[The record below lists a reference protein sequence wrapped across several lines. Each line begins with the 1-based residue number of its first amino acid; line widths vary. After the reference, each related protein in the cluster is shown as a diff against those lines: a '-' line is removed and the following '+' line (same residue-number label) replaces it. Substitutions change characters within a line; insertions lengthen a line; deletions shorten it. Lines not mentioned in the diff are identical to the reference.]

1 LVRALRITARGLVQ
15 GVGFRP
21 FVFRLARERGL
32 KGYVKNIGGS
42 AAEVHVEGDDR
53 SVDEFLAAMREGRH
67 GRIVIESIEARAVE
81 PSGYVDFV
89 ILRSDDSAH
98 RSSMIPPDFGI
109 CEDCLKEVLSETRWK
124 GYAFNSCVVCGPRF
138 SMMVRSP
145 YDREKT
151 SMSAFPLCKD
161 CASDYGDPGNARR
174 FHAQGISC
182 PRCGPSVSLYDK
194 DFNLVDVKDPISAA
208 ASFINE
214 GLVVAV
220 KGIGGFH
227 IAALASDDD
236 VVMRLRRMKNRPTK
250 PFAVMF
256 RDLETTKRAAEVSAI
271 EEGLLLSP
279 ERPIVLLRRRSDSEV
294 SELVAPNLGHIG
306 AFLPYTALHYLL
318 LDKVKCHFAIMTS
331 GNASDEPM
339 CTDEND
345 ARVKLRGFVDLFL
358 VHNRKIFNRVDDSV
372 VRFTGG
378 EPTLLRRGRGYA
390 PAWISSP
397 FFFDTPVVAFGGM
410 LQNTGCVAFED
421 KLVLTQYIGDVDEF
435 NCYMEL
441 KKYLRFLLENY
452 RIDLGKSLLACDMHP
467 EYPSTAI
474 AEEWSK
480 AYGAPLL
487 KVQHHWAHLAS
498 AAAENGIGE
507 GEHLGIAIDGA
518 GFGTDGTV
526 WGGEVLRF
534 SYSSFERVGRLQL
547 QPLLGGDKAVMF
559 PVRMLVGILSSC
571 MDYDGILKA
580 LMELGV
586 LGGLPDGEAELKIV
600 LKSSGVAVMTS
611 SIGRVLDAIS
621 AMLGFCLRR
630 SYEGEP
636 AIVLEE
642 NSRPSELSLEAP
654 ITGSSFFVAN
664 TTPLV
669 MGALELLRRGF
680 DRREIAYAAQY
691 ALGRALG
698 RIACMTSRRGEDK
711 VFLSG
716 GASVNDIILLG
727 IKEALA
733 ERGLRLIRHRLLPP
747 NDGCIAHGQAVV
759 SRGLSSMS

>member
-1 LVRALRITARGLVQ
+1 MRRAVRIIARGLVQ

-21 FVFRLARERGL
+21 FVFRLAKEHAL

-42 AAEVHVEGDDR
+42 AAEIYLEGDGD
-53 SVDEFLAAMREGRH
+53 SVDEFLSIVKEGRH
-67 GRIVIESIEARAVE
+67 GHIAIESMEVKFVE
-81 PSGYVDFV
+81 PMGYEDFV
-89 ILRSDDSAH
+89 ILRSDEKAH

-109 CEDCLKEVLSETRWK
+109 CEECLEEVISDTRWR
-124 GYAFNSCVVCGPRF
+124 GYAFNSCVACGPRF
-138 SMMVRSP
+138 SMMKRSP
-145 YDREKT
+145 YDRENT
-151 SMSAFPLCKD
+151 SMSAFPFCRD
-161 CASDYGDPGNARR
+161 CASDYGDPGNDRR

-182 PRCGPSVSLYDK
+182 PRCGPSLSLHDR
-194 DFNLVDVKDPISAA
+194 DFKLIDVEDPISMAA
-208 ASFINE
+208 GFIND

-227 IAALASDDD
+227 LAALASDDD
-236 VVMRLRRMKNRPTK
+236 VVLRLRRMKNRPTK

-256 RDLETTKRAAEVSAI
+256 RDLNTMSRVVEVTANSKDV
-271 EEGLLLSP
+271 LLSP
-279 ERPIVLLRRRSDSEV
+279 ERPILLLRKRPYSEI
-294 SELVAPNLGHIG
+294 SNLVAPNLNHIG
-306 AFLPYTALHYLL
+306 AFLPYTALHFLL
-318 LDKVKCHFAIMTS
+318 LDKVKDHFAIMTS

-339 CTDEND
+339 CTDELD
-345 ARVKLRGFVDLFL
+345 AMTKLRGFVDFFL
-358 VHNRKIFNRVDDSV
+358 VHNRKILNRVDDSV
-372 VRFTGG
+372 LRFTGG

-390 PAWISSP
+390 PSWIKSP
-397 FFFDTPVVAFGGM
+397 FLLNTPVIAFGGM
-410 LQNTGCVAFED
+410 LQNAGCVAFED
-421 KLVLTQYIGDVDEF
+421 KFVLTQYIGDVDEF

-452 RIDLGKSLLACDMHP
+452 RIDPSRSLLACDMHP

-480 AYGAPLL
+480 TYGAHLT

-498 AAAENGIGE
+498 AAAENGFKDGDY
-507 GEHLGIAIDGA
+507 LGIAIDGA

-534 SYSSFERVGRLQL
+534 SYRSFERIGHLQM
-547 QPLLGGDKAVMF
+547 QPLLGGDRAVTF
-559 PVRMLVGILSSC
+559 PVRMLAGILSSY
-571 MDYDGILKA
+571 MDYNDILRS
-580 LMELGV
+580 LEELKV
-586 LGGLPDGEAELKIV
+586 LDGLPNGKAELEIM
-600 LKSSGVAVMTS
+600 LKGSGNAVMTT
-611 SIGRVLDAIS
+611 SIGRVLDAVS

-642 NSRPSELSLEAP
+642 NSSPSNLILEVP
-654 ITGSSFFVAN
+654 ITGSSYFVAK

-669 MGALELLRRGF
+669 VDALELFRHGF
-680 DRREIAYAAQY
+680 DRHEIAYAVQY
-691 ALGRALG
+691 ALGYALG
-698 RIACMTSRRGEDK
+698 RIACIASRRNDEI

-727 IKEALA
+727 ISEALN
-733 ERGLRLIRHRLLPP
+733 ERGLRLMRQRVLPP

-759 SRGLSSMS
+759 SHMLNSSS